1 MSLKQVH
8 NVLSRQIQQKL
19 TSLELTSAQ
28 YLMLRHLSTDG
39 PQTIT
44 TLAAKLG
51 VTLSNLTGVVDR
63 LESAGWLERQ
73 RGDDRRN
80 VNLSLTTTGQQ
91 HIEGAMTEVRAYVRT
106 LFTPLSATEL
116 QALQSGLHKLLNG
129 LEIEVAA

>member
-80 VNLSLTTTGQQ
+80 VNLSLTATGHQ
-91 HIEGAMTEVRAYVRT
+91 HIEGAMMEVRAYVRA

-116 QALQSGLHKLLNG
+116 QGLQSSLHKLLNG